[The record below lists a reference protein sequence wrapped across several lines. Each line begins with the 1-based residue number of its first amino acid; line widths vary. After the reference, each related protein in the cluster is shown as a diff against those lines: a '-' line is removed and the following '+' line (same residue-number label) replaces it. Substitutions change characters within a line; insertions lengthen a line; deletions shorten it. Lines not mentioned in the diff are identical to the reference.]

1 MPNMTQQRRTCE
13 IGDTPLLSADEEKS
27 LSKMV
32 EGGLL
37 AQERLEAED
46 ALPLTPAD
54 KSKMRRISRD
64 GIAAEQHFVKA
75 NLRLVAHHIKRMTI
89 PYGVS
94 EDDVFQ
100 DGAEAL
106 HTAVRKFDWRREFK
120 FSTYASWWVRQA
132 ISQSISKQTGSI
144 SGATQVRN
152 LARQSDRVRRD
163 MALYLG
169 RSATDSE
176 VADVMS
182 VTVERLHEI
191 HACSRSTISF
201 QQPVNNTEGDG
212 LVLGDMLSDPDA
224 EEHFNAVDVGDR
236 LEVIQRILAALP
248 EDEREA
254 LLREANKD
262 KPPRGH
268 SMKKHRAS
276 VRRAV
281 SRLRHPT
288 NTIAEEAMDYV

>member
-1 MPNMTQQRRTCE
+1 M
-13 IGDTPLLSADEEKS
+13 
-27 LSKMV
+27 
-32 EGGLL
+32 
-37 AQERLEAED
+37 
-46 ALPLTPAD
+46 
-54 KSKMRRISRD
+54 
-64 GIAAEQHFVKA
+64 
-75 NLRLVAHHIKRMTI
+75 
-89 PYGVS
+89 S

-163 MALYLG
+163 MAVYLG
-169 RSATDSE
+169 RAATDIE

-182 VTVERLHEI
+182 ITVERLHEI
-191 HACSRSTISF
+191 HAWSRSTISF
-201 QQPVNNTEGDG
+201 EQPVNNTEGEG
-212 LVLGDMLSDPDA
+212 LVLGDMLSDPKA
-224 EEHFNAVDVGDR
+224 EARFNAVDIGDR
-236 LEVIQRILAALP
+236 TEMIQRILATLP
-248 EDEREA
+248 EDERDA
-254 LLREANKD
+254 LRREANKD

-288 NTIAEEAMDYV
+288 NFTADEARYYA